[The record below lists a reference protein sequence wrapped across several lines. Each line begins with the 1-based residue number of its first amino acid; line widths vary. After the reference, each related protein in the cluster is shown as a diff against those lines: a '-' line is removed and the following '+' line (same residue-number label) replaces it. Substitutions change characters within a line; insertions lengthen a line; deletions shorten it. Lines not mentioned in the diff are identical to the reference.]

1 MPWSN
6 AVQLA
11 LCNAE
16 CRTIPLWCPPVL
28 GVLAS
33 LCGAAGIN
41 QRTVEAGLLAG
52 VPMNDSSIGDRLAR
66 LRGYR
71 DMTQERLAEV
81 ADVHVDT
88 IRKLEQNRRS
98 SARID
103 TLRRLAQALDVELEH
118 LVGQPTMTT
127 EQPDEGG
134 LIALRD
140 AIQDV
145 GALPGVP
152 TLEDIED
159 PPPADTWM
167 ESVNLAT
174 KLYWH
179 GGYSQLSGLLPGIL
193 RDGRA
198 VADAA
203 PTSDAERVWGRLTL
217 AYQLAASLSVQAGHT
232 AWAYQAVERQLGA
245 AERASDPLMAGMGVS
260 TLSWVLLRQ
269 GRWAQAR
276 AVAERKADELEP
288 SIRRATPQHLA
299 VYGNLLTAAATPAA
313 RQNSRDDAQ
322 ELLTVAE
329 SAATRSGSVR
339 AYGTAFGPADVR
351 AQRVNVALA
360 GSDPEPAAALD
371 LATSVDLTTISRPV
385 HRASHRLDVA
395 QAQYQTGDVDSALET
410 LLEVE
415 REQPEWIRYQ
425 VLAVATVREMLEV
438 ERRRRSDLRSLA
450 ARLGVDPTL

>member
-1 MPWSN
+1 MS
-6 AVQLA
+6 
-11 LCNAE
+11 
-16 CRTIPLWCPPVL
+16 
-28 GVLAS
+28 
-33 LCGAAGIN
+33 
-41 QRTVEAGLLAG
+41 
-52 VPMNDSSIGDRLAR
+52 DSISIGDRLAR
-66 LRGYR
+66 LREYR
-71 DMTQERLAEV
+71 DMTQEQLAER
-81 ADVHVDT
+81 AEVHVDT

-103 TLRRLAQALDVELEH
+103 TLRRLAEALGIELER
-118 LVGQPTMTT
+118 LVGQPTMTS

-145 GALPGVP
+145 DALPGVP
-152 TLEDIED
+152 NLDVQRD
-159 PPPADTWM
+159 PPPVNVWM
-167 ESVNLAT
+167 ESVGAAT
-174 KLYWH
+174 SLYWR

-198 VADAA
+198 VASDGPAA
-203 PTSDAERVWGRLTL
+203 EAEKVWGRLAL

-232 AWAYQAVERQLGA
+232 AWAYQAVEKQLAA

-276 AVAERKADELEP
+276 AVAEKKADELEP
-288 SIRRATPQHLA
+288 SFRRASPAHLA

-313 RQNSRDDAQ
+313 RQDNRDEAQ

-329 SAATRSGSVR
+329 SAATRSGPVR

-351 AQRVNVALA
+351 TQRVNVALA
-360 GSDPEPAAALD
+360 GQNSEPTEALRLAAGVD
-371 LATSVDLTTISRPV
+371 LATISRPV

-395 QAQYQTGDVDSALET
+395 QAQYQNGDADGALVT

-425 VLAVATVREMLEV
+425 MLAIATVREMLEA